1 MYMPEELLFTERE
14 LKIARVLRPVAS
26 APLSREQ
33 AMLAAQLLGIHW
45 GSVYR
50 LRKQFLPIRW

>member
-1 MYMPEELLFTERE
+1 MYMPEERLFTERE
-14 LKIARVLRPVAS
+14 LKIARVLRPLAS

-45 GSVYR
+45 GSCGR
-50 LRKQFLPIRW
+50 TNNLRH